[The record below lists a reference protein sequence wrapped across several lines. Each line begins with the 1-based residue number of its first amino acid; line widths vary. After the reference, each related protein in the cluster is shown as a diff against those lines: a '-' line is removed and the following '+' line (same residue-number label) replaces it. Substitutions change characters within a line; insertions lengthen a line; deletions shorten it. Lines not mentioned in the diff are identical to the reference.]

1 MHVQSNEKI
10 IEYDYANA
18 YIAGVI
24 MQKLNLLNVIKGV
37 SFVETYSLK
46 KGLKKFKERG
56 HQAAVGEMKQ
66 LHDRVCFCPINPNTM
81 TTTERKKAME
91 SLIFLTEKRDG
102 RIKARTCA
110 NGSVQR
116 QWMDKEDS
124 ASLTTGL
131 ESVTA
136 TIDAEE
142 ERDVATVDIP
152 NAFIQTPIPQ
162 EEGKERIILKI
173 RGPLVDILIAID
185 PEMYEPYVTY
195 ERGEKIL
202 YCNVLKAIYGM
213 LTSALL
219 FYKKWRNDLL
229 SIGYK
234 LNPYDPCIANKM
246 INGKQHT
253 IAWHVDDLK
262 ISHVDSKVN
271 DDFVKWVDELY
282 GDDEIGRVKA
292 VRGKKHDYLGMILDF
307 TTKGKVHI
315 DMKYYVANMIE
326 QFKHTVEPKY
336 KTSAN
341 GV

>member
-24 MQKLNLLNVIKGV
+24 MQKLNLLNVVKGV

-66 LHDRVCFCPINPNTM
+66 LHDRVCFRPINPNTM

-124 ASLTTGL
+124 ASPTTAL
-131 ESVTA
+131 ESVLITA

-173 RGPLVDILIAID
+173 RGPLVDILIEIA
-185 PEMYEPYVTY
+185 PEMY
-195 ERGEKIL
+195 
-202 YCNVLKAIYGM
+202 
-213 LTSALL
+213 
-219 FYKKWRNDLL
+219 
-229 SIGYK
+229 
-234 LNPYDPCIANKM
+234 
-246 INGKQHT
+246 
-253 IAWHVDDLK
+253 
-262 ISHVDSKVN
+262 
-271 DDFVKWVDELY
+271 
-282 GDDEIGRVKA
+282 
-292 VRGKKHDYLGMILDF
+292 
-307 TTKGKVHI
+307 
-315 DMKYYVANMIE
+315 
-326 QFKHTVEPKY
+326 
-336 KTSAN
+336 
-341 GV
+341 